1 MGTIAVTGATLSA
14 SDRHRNGADRKAGHA
29 MPAWLPCGMLTGNC
43 CGAAYMKSRKWKRKE
58 SMMIR
63 NERRGVLRRAFDNFI
78 EVRSRQAQR
87 LVEQYNQKI
96 ERR

>member
-1 MGTIAVTGATLSA
+1 
-14 SDRHRNGADRKAGHA
+14 
-29 MPAWLPCGMLTGNC
+29 
-43 CGAAYMKSRKWKRKE
+43 
-58 SMMIR
+58 MIR

-78 EVRSRQAQR
+78 EVRSRQAQK